1 MREWPLRKLN
11 KQSQRSPVATST
23 STSFRRKTN
32 SLQIP
37 MTRTLMIL
45 ENNIVSYQ
53 ILKKMTWELRCK
65 RHPITTIRN
74 IKTGRRSM
82 MSNRSQRLNQKRSM
96 MMALPTP
103 RLRNLKAI
111 ANQVRKTRKR
121 RKTTKRIR
129 RKTIKAKEKV
139 KNEYDCS
146 IFTYF

>member
-1 MREWPLRKLN
+1 
-11 KQSQRSPVATST
+11 
-23 STSFRRKTN
+23 
-32 SLQIP
+32 
-37 MTRTLMIL
+37 
-45 ENNIVSYQ
+45 
-53 ILKKMTWELRCK
+53 
-65 RHPITTIRN
+65 
-74 IKTGRRSM
+74 M
-82 MSNRSQRLNQKRSM
+82 MSDRSQRLNQKRSM